1 MRSLVYSMVAA
12 ATLLVAP
19 GAVAQ
24 GSARIPDGTYKCSIW
39 IGSSYVSMG
48 TIRSVRNSLDTAI
61 LRKVGATFTGAV
73 PTRDGMTVNY
83 TSKRGYRESMDCTR
97 A

>member
-1 MRSLVYSMVAA
+1 MRSLISTICAA
-12 ATLLVAP
+12 ATLLSTQA
-19 GAVAQ
+19 ALAQ
-24 GSARIPDGTYKCSIW
+24 GSARIPDGTYKCQTW

-73 PTRDGMTVNY
+73 PTRDGITVNY
-83 TSKRGYRESMDCTR
+83 TTKRGYRESMDCTR

>member
-1 MRSLVYSMVAA
+1 MRSLITIIAA
-12 ATLLVAP
+12 GLLGGTAP
-19 GAVAQ
+19 ALAQ

-48 TIRSVRNSLDTAI
+48 TITSANNSLDTA
-61 LRKVGATFTGAV
+61 LLQKVGATFTGAT
-73 PTRDGMTVNY
+73 PTRHGVRINY
-83 TSKRGYRESMDCTR
+83 TTKRGYKESMDCTR